1 MQLSS
6 KTLAILKNFSTINQ
20 GLIIKEGNT
29 LRTMAK
35 SKSVVAVAEVDETF
49 PTDCKIYDLQKFLGI
64 FSVFND
70 PDIEWN
76 ETSASI
82 TSGKS
87 GLRYGYGESVTPEP
101 PETMKE
107 FVGDATF
114 ELAAEDLSQIMK
126 MAGILESC
134 YIVQFT
140 LTNDVC
146 EVSLESTEGAN
157 RNRFN
162 IEVSDANIDEEVIAK
177 LNLDDLRILPLPY
190 RVEVKSGAVRLVND
204 EYNIFYLIAS
214 VSD

>member
-1 MQLSS
+1 
-6 KTLAILKNFSTINQ
+6 
-20 GLIIKEGNT
+20 
-29 LRTMAK
+29 MAK

-114 ELAAEDLSQIMK
+114 A
-126 MAGILESC
+126 
-134 YIVQFT
+134 
-140 LTNDVC
+140 
-146 EVSLESTEGAN
+146 
-157 RNRFN
+157 RP
-162 IEVSDANIDEEVIAK
+162 ANIPPT
-177 LNLDDLRILPLPY
+177 NPLCKYAPSFSTTVP
-190 RVEVKSGAVRLVND
+190 RMPTFPSSPE
-204 EYNIFYLIAS
+204 I
-214 VSD
+214 